1 MADKSVTTYELKIEF
16 LFTDGDTRVQSLK
29 NPISQ
34 IQSSAITDLETLI
47 RDSESEPSTP
57 LLIGDK
63 AGAMFQR
70 INTAVKETKTVTTLD
85 LGLS

>member
-1 MADKSVTTYELKIEF
+1 MADKSVTTQELKIEL
-16 LFTDGDTRVQSLK
+16 LFTDGDTRVQTLK
-29 NPISQ
+29 NPREE
-34 IQSSAITDLETLI
+34 IQTTEITALETLI
-47 RDSESEPSTP
+47 SDSASDPATP

-70 INTAVKETKTVTTLD
+70 INTVVLEYKTVTTLD